1 MPNCCAVLFFALQM
15 TNELNNLC
23 FDSKQK
29 AKKIF
34 SLLHVQDPDCHR
46 LVYLYSVSNF
56 YYLSYLSIY
65 LPNIVSS
72 IYIHLFIYPSRRDL
86 VEFPGSG
93 LTTDCGW
100 GCMIRSGQMMI
111 AQVLSGTTFKFFQHV
126 LSRIM
131 DLVSDFSILAITKV
145 R

>member
-1 MPNCCAVLFFALQM
+1 MLFQWRKSYRPRYLSCPRALWVG
-15 TNELNNLC
+15 TTTGSLRVGAIAPPPTARPCLPSTC
-23 FDSKQK
+23 LS
-29 AKKIF
+29 IF
-34 SLLHVQDPDCHR
+34 C
-46 LVYLYSVSNF
+46 SNF

-100 GCMIRSGQMMI
+100 GCMIRSGQMMM
-111 AQVLSGTTFKFFQHV
+111 AQVLSGTACQFYTYV
-126 LSRIM
+126 LFSNNE
-131 DLVSDFSILAITKV
+131 SDFSISTLIEV
-145 R
+145 S